1 MGGHAVAVMLDPA
14 IRAWVLLPITFV
26 MFLIGLLRHFVM
38 QLTKAEPKVDLDN
51 IKEGQTVMR
60 AQWLR
65 TNGVFLPEAAYA
77 SRKAHFAHK
86 EHGVLRKETQSVN
99 PQAAMMSDP
108 TMMMDMMKKNVHM
121 IVPQMLTGA
130 WVNFF
135 FTGFVIAK
143 IPFPL
148 TQRFR
153 TMLQRGIDLA
163 SLDVTYVSSLSWY
176 FLNLFGLR
184 GLNQLVLGRASEEI
198 DDTKLMGMQ
207 QQMTG
212 MGMDTSKAFAAELQ
226 QMEFMRHNPAVMD
239 GFEPRALKLLTALNK
254 KEGRVRR

>member
-1 MGGHAVAVMLDPA
+1 MG
-14 IRAWVLLPITFV
+14 
-26 MFLIGLLRHFVM
+26 
-38 QLTKAEPKVDLDN
+38 
-51 IKEGQTVMR
+51 
-60 AQWLR
+60 
-65 TNGVFLPEAAYA
+65 
-77 SRKAHFAHK
+77 
-86 EHGVLRKETQSVN
+86 SVN

-108 TMMMDMMKKNVHM
+108 TMMMDMMNM

-207 QQMTG
+207 QQMMG
-212 MGMDTSKAFAAELQ
+212 MGMDTSKAFAA
-226 QMEFMRHNPAVMD
+226 
-239 GFEPRALKLLTALNK
+239 
-254 KEGRVRR
+254 

>member
-1 MGGHAVAVMLDPA
+1 MRGH
-14 IRAWVLLPITFV
+14 
-26 MFLIGLLRHFVM
+26 
-38 QLTKAEPKVDLDN
+38 
-51 IKEGQTVMR
+51 
-60 AQWLR
+60 
-65 TNGVFLPEAAYA
+65 
-77 SRKAHFAHK
+77 
-86 EHGVLRKETQSVN
+86 
-99 PQAAMMSDP
+99 
-108 TMMMDMMKKNVHM
+108 
-121 IVPQMLTGA
+121 
-130 WVNFF
+130 
-135 FTGFVIAK
+135 
-143 IPFPL
+143 
-148 TQRFR
+148 
-153 TMLQRGIDLA
+153 A

-207 QQMTG
+207 QQMMG